1 MFDIFREWLD
11 LSRGIYRFYVWI
23 FGLWRLNTSVSLTPP
38 TSLPASGSISL
49 WLWKQRSTADCLDS
63 NNHDNYITEF
73 TNYERGEYFAVKL
86 NMDQKTFL
94 SHFYIRPL
102 YLKCVL
108 GPGASLT
115 TQWRSSS
122 SPSSTSLLRDSP
134 LMLATVSRTLPQT
147 QAIKLLVY
155 KLNTHKIFW
164 ALKQE
169 VQKYFRFLIA
179 REH

>member
-1 MFDIFREWLD
+1 MLD
-11 LSRGIYRFYVWI
+11 YIVSPSPISFPLDS
-23 FGLWRLNTSVSLTPP
+23 GLWILE
-38 TSLPASGSISL
+38 
-49 WLWKQRSTADCLDS
+49 LDFGPGFWAWIW
-63 NNHDNYITEF
+63 DWTWAWQF

-122 SPSSTSLLRDSP
+122 SPSSTSLVLDSP

-147 QAIKLLVY
+147 QAVKLPIC